1 MTLNL
6 ISVAAKFVAAT
17 RRYAVSLS
25 TAATPSME
33 EDEASSLFLVEEDV
47 HKLLHHSSHDQAR
60 GGGGNPCYAYDDG
73 LSAAAS
79 RHRHGNVLKK
89 LQYIPE
95 LHQFVALEYRSIDIA
110 LYDGGDLSLSRIMRP
125 RSNRG
130 VPDAVTYVPE
140 RDVMISCSGDLRM
153 KWWEMGDEC
162 TEVEAN
168 SWNLENSQVCLQW
181 VSEHQRLYSGSML
194 GMVHTWDIDHGT
206 ECAKALHGHGPSHSS
221 PTAAGLIPPAGKG
234 EAVTDLAYLP
244 GLDKLCSAGLDS
256 RVCIWDVDVNER
268 TQLLGR
274 TFEKNAKPKGHVR
287 GVLSLAYF
295 EHHKLLV
302 SAGFDHDA
310 FVWSPFGDSVL
321 FKLEGHRTSLTSVE
335 RLGGPESPHLLSC
348 DEDGIF
354 KVWDIRR
361 AADCLETF
369 SAHEQSV
376 RGVACTACCMQ
387 APPPW
392 GETAR
397 VEGEEESRAAQ
408 ARRTRRA
415 SASASKLAEVSSI
428 IRASASAS
436 SKLDDAVLS
445 SPLTSS
451 AAADAAIVLPPRVL
465 VSTSSGSIG
474 QIHVFSPAVLEST
487 LASEGT
493 AHAVSVLGCAYDPAA
508 DRLMT
513 AAGSTVK
520 VWSVSTGV
528 LVKAFRDVIDGT
540 ITALVLCIEQR
551 IFFLGDDR
559 GGVSMFNFYSGA
571 LLKRLLH
578 HRLEVSALVA
588 TADTLFSMSWD
599 GSIVV
604 HAIANAQSEPI
615 KSRPFIADPTHA
627 HQDDLMCCTILL
639 SAEAGK
645 CTSHSSPTK
654 CFWPLLEG
662 SGASSPLQGVGGA
675 SSGHS
680 HKRPHAA
687 LAQQLLATG
696 AADGTVRLWELET
709 GKLAAHLKHPAGSMI
724 TCIRFL
730 APLPMMIAA
739 DNFGAQIWGLP
750 KTSSGKYPSIVR
762 FALTDYGPPVLDED
776 NSDDEEEQGEECFP
790 AGAPKWATK
799 LAVPAIV
806 AVEWDGNEQRMYVAD
821 DYGQLFCFRL
831 DELEQSSEAVK
842 PRLVWRRRPLACAIR
857 TLRVARAE
865 THIRDAALITTY
877 VDGRVALVR
886 LRDGAPL
893 GWLQDG
899 VTELVWNF
907 PQSAPSAAQKTT
919 LAPFPGLDAAAGSG
933 GNDGAD
939 FDAPAGYREGSGAA
953 SKEEEEEEGAF
964 SPRSVSPSGD
974 VDGDSPART
983 LEPEATAM
991 QWWRAKARESATT
1004 NASAAIA
1011 ALNAE
1016 QAKERKKKKIAK
1028 ARSKSKSKRS
1038 GGKGASTGEDK
1049 FGRATAR
1056 PANWISTKG
1065 LLAMPKGKDHTLTEN
1080 KQCRSAAAKLLASF
1094 DDWNSAMER
1103 DQERSRR

>member
-1 MTLNL
+1 MD
-6 ISVAAKFVAAT
+6 
-17 RRYAVSLS
+17 
-25 TAATPSME
+25 E
-33 EDEASSLFLVEEDV
+33 EDGASSLFLVEEDV

-60 GGGGNPCYAYDDG
+60 GGGGNPCYAYDDD

-95 LHQFVALEYRSIDIA
+95 LHQFVALEYRSVDIA
-110 LYDGGDLSLSRIMRP
+110 LYNGDDFSLSRIMRP

-194 GMVHTWDIDHGT
+194 GMVHTWDIDHRA

-221 PTAAGLIPPAGKG
+221 PTASGLIPPAGKG

-256 RVCIWDVDVNER
+256 RICIWDVDVNER

-274 TFEKNAKPKGHVR
+274 TFEKSAKPKGHVR
-287 GVLSLAYF
+287 GVLSLAYL

-335 RLGGPESPHLLSC
+335 RLGGTESPHLLSC

-369 SAHEQSV
+369 RAHEQGV

-397 VEGEEESRAAQ
+397 AEGEEESLAART
-408 ARRTRRA
+408 RRTRRA
-415 SASASKLAEVSSI
+415 SASASKLAELSSSR
-428 IRASASAS
+428 RASASAS
-436 SKLDDAVLS
+436 SKLADAALS
-445 SPLTSS
+445 SPLKGC
-451 AAADAAIVLPPRVL
+451 AVADAEPLLPPRVL

-493 AHAVSVLGCAYDPAA
+493 AHAVSVLGCAHDPAA

-540 ITALVLCIEQR
+540 ITALVSCIEQR
-551 IFFLGDDR
+551 IFFVGDDR

-604 HAIANAQSEPI
+604 HAIANAQLEPI

-627 HQDDLMCCTILL
+627 HQDDLMCCAILL

-645 CTSHSSPTK
+645 CMSHSSPTK
-654 CFWPLLEG
+654 CFWP
-662 SGASSPLQGVGGA
+662 PLGVGGA
-675 SSGHS
+675 STPLHGSGGASSSHS

-687 LAQQLLATG
+687 LTQQLLATG
-696 AADGTVRLWELET
+696 AADGAVRLWELET
-709 GKLAAHLKHPAGSMI
+709 GKLAAHLKHPAGAMI
-724 TCIRFL
+724 TCMRFL
-730 APLPMMIAA
+730 TPLPMMIAA

-762 FALTDYGPPVLDED
+762 FALTDFGPPVLDED
-776 NSDDEEEQGEECFP
+776 NSDGEEEQGEECFP

-806 AVEWDGNEQRMYVAD
+806 AVEWDGNEQRLYVAD

-831 DELEQSSEAVK
+831 DELEHHHSPRRSASSGAAPSSEAVK

-857 TLRVARAE
+857 VLRVARSE

-877 VDGRVALVR
+877 ADGRVALVH

-899 VTELVWNF
+899 VADLDWNF
-907 PQSAPSAAQKTT
+907 PQSEFFAAQATT
-919 LAPFPGLDAAAGSG
+919 LAPFPGLGAAAGSG
-933 GNDGAD
+933 GAD
-939 FDAPAGYREGSGAA
+939 FDAPAGYRQDSGAA
-953 SKEEEEEEGAF
+953 SKEGDEEEEGF
-964 SPRSVSPSGD
+964 SPRSVSPGAD
-974 VDGDSPART
+974 VDGSPARA
-983 LEPEATAM
+983 LDPESTAM

-1016 QAKERKKKKIAK
+1016 QAKGRKKKKKMAK
-1028 ARSKSKSKRS
+1028 ARSKSKRN
-1038 GGKGASTGEDK
+1038 GGREGEKTGEDK

-1056 PANWISTKG
+1056 PENWISTKG